1 MELIRSVAPFHT
13 TGRIKSMRVRTAA
26 AGAAKTGER
35 MKCESGK
42 RVASPIVQFVMLS
55 LLFVA
60 GPANTAHATLL
71 PITFP
76 FEKYAVD
83 EIYSGK
89 VAMPILSDEKA
100 MMFRTRLCRTT
111 EEKVNFA
118 GEYVLSTWG
127 CGAGCVDGAVVSHKT
142 GQIIFLPTVTLPV
155 WEPFFYGFSYAEKNN
170 MRFTPHSRLLIIVGA
185 LHESEEPKVHYY
197 EYTKHH
203 FVHVKS
209 EPIWMLGP

>member
-1 MELIRSVAPFHT
+1 
-13 TGRIKSMRVRTAA
+13 
-26 AGAAKTGER
+26 
-35 MKCESGK
+35 
-42 RVASPIVQFVMLS
+42 MLS

-60 GPANTAHATLL
+60 GLANTAHATPL

-100 MMFRTRLCRTT
+100 MMFRSRLCRTT
-111 EEKVNFA
+111 EENVNFA
-118 GEYVLSTWG
+118 GEFVLSTWG

-142 GQIIFLPTVTLPV
+142 GQVIFLPTVTFPASITS
-155 WEPFFYGFSYAEKNN
+155 FYGIQNNLRFS
-170 MRFTPHSRLLIIVGA
+170 PHSRLLIMIGA
-185 LHESEEPKVHYY
+185 LHESDEPKVHYY
-197 EYTKHH
+197 EYTEHH

-209 EPIWMLGP
+209 KPIWTLGL